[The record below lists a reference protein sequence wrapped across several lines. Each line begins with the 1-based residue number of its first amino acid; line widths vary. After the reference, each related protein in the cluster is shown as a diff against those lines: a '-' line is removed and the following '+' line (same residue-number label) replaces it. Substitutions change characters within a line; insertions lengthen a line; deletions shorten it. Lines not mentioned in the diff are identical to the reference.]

1 MALNK
6 VIVDQ
11 EFWDLFPDATVN
23 IMFVNNFENDKTSLT

>member
-23 IMFVNNFENDKTSLT
+23 ILFFKIF